1 MPKLNSRKKQSNE
14 KASVTCFKEEKITK
28 KKSRKKKYTSQTLIK
43 IITIEIK
50 QNLLI
55 VLKICV
61 LVIFLFIIKIVD
73 QKPNQKY
80 SKILIDVLIY

>member
-1 MPKLNSRKKQSNE
+1 MYLQKKRVE
-14 KASVTCFKEEKITK
+14 
-28 KKSRKKKYTSQTLIK
+28 KKYTSQTLIK